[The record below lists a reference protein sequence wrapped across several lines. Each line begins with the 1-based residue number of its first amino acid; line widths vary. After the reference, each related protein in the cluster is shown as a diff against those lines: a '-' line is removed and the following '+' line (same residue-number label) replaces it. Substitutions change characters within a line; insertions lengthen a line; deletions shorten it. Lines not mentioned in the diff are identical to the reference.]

1 MPRFSHALRSI
12 VAICAYYLV
21 NPRDSKGCADASR
34 ERPSIIC
41 VKLGGFVKMDGA
53 IALRVLSMNI
63 RARLF
68 EVTSAASELA

>member
-1 MPRFSHALRSI
+1 
-12 VAICAYYLV
+12 
-21 NPRDSKGCADASR
+21 
-34 ERPSIIC
+34 
-41 VKLGGFVKMDGA
+41 MDGA